1 MSNVSLDETLF
12 YQYMINHN
20 STSTMLNA
28 ISGNRTDDSSSTMAS
43 VLNVLQAGNGLGT
56 GSISDVS
63 TLLGLG
69 VDSYS
74 GVGSLDSFSSVL
86 QSYLQGNTTE
96 DVQMTEM
103 LEQVLEEVSGTEEET
118 SRSYQTLQEVY
129 EYFSEKTSGK
139 AANLNAAWGTAGSA
153 SRDNGENTTAV
164 TQNMADVSGASFDF
178 DSFEKETDEMVDSLF
193 EEIGISV

>member
-12 YQYMINHN
+12 YQYMINQN

-139 AANLNAAWGTAGSA
+139 AAYLNAAWGTAGSA

>member
-139 AANLNAAWGTAGSA
+139 AAYLNAAWGTAGSA
-153 SRDNGENTTAV
+153 FGENSENTTAV